1 MTARRRE
8 SGPTQFIAPISSS
21 TRCDGRRT
29 PTLLLHRRCPPPLC
43 RHHRC
48 RSGSSVATSA
58 CASFPPHPPPSP
70 PGRLPPPRHQFRL
83 PPSPPC
89 APASSRGPPPG
100 AAAGGAATS
109 TPAGGEASG
118 ATAFVAS
125 IERQKR
131 RRRRPF
137 PAHPP
142 PSGPHHPWLTP
153 HPAPRTHASGL
164 GAPIHHPVH
173 GVARVVGL
181 GSGCDFPHPR
191 LFPSRSGGVFGG
203 GGFHR
208 SSGTS
213 RRGGGCRQ
221 APLPRRRAHGVGGLG
236 GGWSARGP
244 RLKSRQDAPRAPGC
258 YTSHK

>member
-1 MTARRRE
+1 MMYARRHR
-8 SGPTQFIAPISSS
+8 SATLAAAAHGAIGPTAMCCRQPAHCPRRLFVAPS
-21 TRCDGRRT
+21 RR
-29 PTLLLHRRCPPPLC
+29 
-43 RHHRC
+43 
-48 RSGSSVATSA
+48 
-58 CASFPPHPPPSP
+58 
-70 PGRLPPPRHQFRL
+70 
-83 PPSPPC
+83 
-89 APASSRGPPPG
+89 
-100 AAAGGAATS
+100 AAAVDH
-109 TPAGGEASG
+109 TPRA
-118 ATAFVAS
+118 
-125 IERQKR
+125 
-131 RRRRPF
+131 RP
-137 PAHPP
+137 
-142 PSGPHHPWLTP
+142 PHHPWLTP

-191 LFPSRSGGVFGG
+191 LFPSRRGGVFGG

-213 RRGGGCRQ
+213 GGGGGCRQ

-258 YTSHK
+258 YNLHK